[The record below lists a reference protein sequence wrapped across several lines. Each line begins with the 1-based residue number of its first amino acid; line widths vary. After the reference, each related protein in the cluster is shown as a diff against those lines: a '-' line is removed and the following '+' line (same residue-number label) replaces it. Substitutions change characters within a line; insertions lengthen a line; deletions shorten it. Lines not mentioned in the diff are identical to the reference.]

1 MVVAAAA
8 VATSPETPP
17 TLSLL
22 LPVYLSL
29 PLFLSLAATI
39 WFPQFRLLSL
49 SLSLALS
56 LSLSF
61 PSTLSQMILSSP
73 VNVKKTW
80 KKKKKTKLFCF
91 LNLGLKKRHR
101 LSSLSCISSLR
112 QVSPRLLLLLI
123 SLDEEASLTATFG
136 LPRSR
141 PVVFF
146 DPLAP
151 ASGERG
157 RKAPATRERSEEGEN
172 HQFLSNWPINSQ
184 LRAPVCF
191 SLSTAGR
198 RNQRAENKGGTKGF
212 IKRRRGKKRENKR
225 TV

>member
-1 MVVAAAA
+1 
-8 VATSPETPP
+8 
-17 TLSLL
+17 
-22 LPVYLSL
+22 
-29 PLFLSLAATI
+29 
-39 WFPQFRLLSL
+39 
-49 SLSLALS
+49 
-56 LSLSF
+56 
-61 PSTLSQMILSSP
+61 MITR
-73 VNVKKTW
+73 V
-80 KKKKKTKLFCF
+80 
-91 LNLGLKKRHR
+91 NLGLKKRLR
-101 LSSLSCISSLR
+101 LSFLSCISSLR

-146 DPLAP
+146 DPVAPASGERGRKAP